1 MLDKGKDDGRLYMRV
16 KPVGLISKTGVLVL
30 DKKTPA
36 VNCRVIDMSRG
47 GTCLELLKPMQLPKR
62 FVFVHGGTKKHCHL
76 VWQKNERFG
85 VGF

>member
-1 MLDKGKDDGRLYMRV
+1 MLDKGKPENRVFVRL
-16 KPVGLISKTGVLVL
+16 KPAGLVSKTGVLVL
-30 DKKTPA
+30 DKNTPA
-36 VNCRVIDMSRG
+36 VNCRVIDLSRAG
-47 GTCLELLKPMQLPKR
+47 ACLELLKPLKLPKR